1 MATAVIT
8 GCSKGIGL
16 ATALAFARAGYSV
29 HATMRNPEAAPEL
42 GQIAARENL
51 PIHISRMDVV
61 SDESVATAVA
71 AIQKRG
77 PIDVLVNNA
86 GVERSGSIE
95 ELPISA
101 FREEMETNYF
111 GVLRC
116 SKAVVKGMRE
126 RGGGCIVNVSSVAGT
141 MSNPPL
147 TGYCASKWALEALSE
162 GLAAEMRTFGVRVLL
177 VKPGIIDT
185 PMARHFAEK
194 SHASI
199 YRQGQRLGDFFVQ
212 SLTNPV
218 APDVVAAKIL
228 DVVQSG
234 TWTFRHL
241 VGPDAEPL
249 LAWRKTLTDEE
260 WIDLYASDDATF
272 GERLQRAFAPE

>member
-1 MATAVIT
+1 
-8 GCSKGIGL
+8 
-16 ATALAFARAGYSV
+16 
-29 HATMRNPEAAPEL
+29 
-42 GQIAARENL
+42 
-51 PIHISRMDVV
+51 
-61 SDESVATAVA
+61 
-71 AIQKRG
+71 
-77 PIDVLVNNA
+77 
-86 GVERSGSIE
+86 
-95 ELPISA
+95 
-101 FREEMETNYF
+101 
-111 GVLRC
+111 
-116 SKAVVKGMRE
+116 
-126 RGGGCIVNVSSVAGT
+126 
-141 MSNPPL
+141 
-147 TGYCASKWALEALSE
+147 
-162 GLAAEMRTFGVRVLL
+162 MRTFGVRVLL